1 MNGHYTVGLRD
12 VVTEFKDLVVV
23 LVYYRTVAGS
33 TAMQGTRRTT
43 WVGTEEQRLATPL
56 IGQPGRMR
64 VGRQQPVPLK
74 ASSLSSRTL

>member
-1 MNGHYTVGLRD
+1 MNGHYTVDLCD
-12 VVTEFKDLVVV
+12 VVTEFKDLLVV
-23 LVYYRTVAGS
+23 LMYSRTVAGS

-43 WVGTEEQRLATPL
+43 WVETGSKELQ

-64 VGRQQPVPLK
+64 VGRRQAVPLK